1 MRASH
6 WGVKQNSHKQETC
19 VHSLKIVRAG
29 FDCTNNDQVRYN
41 TMIRCRLPSKWANI
55 VNNHQLGLRVYTQ
68 RSMSSTSVKGS
79 LDTIQKRRKT
89 VEKKSR
95 QVVIL
100 GFSQQSPFLPY
111 TFALILPFPMVCRF
125 SLHNCKVSSIFFSPL
140 QNLSDKT
147 HQLKIC
153 P

>member
-100 GFSQQSPFLPY
+100 GFSQQTPSCPTPSLF
-111 TFALILPFPMVCRF
+111 FFSFPMVTRF
-125 SLHNCKVSSIFFSPL
+125 FLPNSKISSIFFSPL
-140 QNLSDKT
+140 QNLGDET
-147 HQLKIC
+147 HKLKIC